1 MSGLIEH
8 ADQRRE
14 VQASGFKE
22 KVLKRNGLKKL
33 VARVYKDRAGTTRL
47 YIEEP
52 TGKRGAVSRAW
63 FSSLEAAD
71 RALGTLTRTTKDM
84 GLTRESSWYLGD
96 LRQSKRR
103 LTHDDSNWRL
113 R

>member
-33 VARVYKDRAGTTRL
+33 VARVYKDRVGTTRL
-47 YIEEP
+47 FIEEP
-52 TGKRGAVSRAW
+52 TGKRGVVSRAW

-71 RALGTLTRTTKDM
+71 RALTGLTRTKDM
-84 GLTRESSWYLGD
+84 GHTRESSWYLGE
-96 LRQSKRR
+96 LRKSKRR
-103 LTHDDSNWRL
+103 PTHDDSSWRL